1 MSLDRYIWLSLSCGK
16 LLPEVC
22 ITLLHEQLLVV
33 WLTDEFIKIK
43 IGKVMTGRFKGKCVN
58 GPVQLR
64 IFMTNINATR
74 VYLLLEEVLNNMISC
89 F

>member
-1 MSLDRYIWLSLSCGK
+1 MSLDCYIWLPLSRGQ

-33 WLTDEFIKIK
+33 WLANEFIKIK
-43 IGKVMTGRFKGKCVN
+43 IGKVMTGTFKGKCLKDLSN
-58 GPVQLR
+58 YAF
-64 IFMTNINATR
+64 FMTNINATR